1 MPPSWA
7 SPWWRQSSARRSR
20 TLPPPSRKAAWLS
33 SCSAWPS
40 SLGRRLWSKGT
51 TQTCFELSPAA
62 VLGWRTCWVGWL
74 SATPRFRWSLP
85 ARASSPRSGP
95 IASWAPR
102 WLITP
107 SPPKVTPWGAFFLAQ
122 ASGKVMTSRRT
133 GRIVNI
139 ASIFGLVGGPNRAA
153 YSASKGGLV
162 NLTRSL
168 AVEWAPF
175 NVQVNAV
182 APNVTRTPMT
192 EKLLTDPSAVDA
204 ITTETPAGRLATT
217 QDVGDAVAWLAV
229 SAPSYI
235 TGVTL
240 PVDGGWTAK

>member
-1 MPPSWA
+1 MTGKVALVSGA
-7 SPWWRQSSARRSR
+7 SGGIGFACAHALRNLGAEVII
-20 TLPPPSRKAAWLS
+20 TELPGNRDAALRAAESLHGLALELDLRDPAQATRCVANVVDRFERIDVLVNNAGVVIRKPAL
-33 SCSAWPS
+33 
-40 SLGRRLWSKGT
+40 
-51 TQTCFELSPAA
+51 ELTVEDWDA
-62 VLGWRTCWVGWL
+62 VQDVNLR
-74 SATPRFRWSLP
+74 
-85 ARASSPRSGP
+85 
-95 IASWAPR
+95 
-102 WLITP
+102 
-107 SPPKVTPWGAFFLAQ
+107 GAFFLAQ
-122 ASGKVMTSRRT
+122 AAAKVMTSRRT

-192 EKLLTDPSAVDA
+192 EKLLTDPSAADA
-204 ITTETPAGRLATT
+204 ITTETPAGRLATA
-217 QDVGDAVAWLAV
+217 QDVGEAVAWLAV
-229 SAPSYI
+229 STPPYI

>member
-1 MPPSWA
+1 LTGKVALVSGA
-7 SPWWRQSSARRSR
+7 SGGIGLACAHALRNLGAEVII
-20 TLPPPSRKAAWLS
+20 TELPGNRDAALRAAESLHGLALELDLRDPAQATRCVANVVDRFERIDVLVNNAGVVIRKPAL
-33 SCSAWPS
+33 
-40 SLGRRLWSKGT
+40 
-51 TQTCFELSPAA
+51 ELTVEDWDA
-62 VLGWRTCWVGWL
+62 VQDVNLR
-74 SATPRFRWSLP
+74 
-85 ARASSPRSGP
+85 
-95 IASWAPR
+95 
-102 WLITP
+102 
-107 SPPKVTPWGAFFLAQ
+107 GAFFLAQ
-122 ASGKVMTSRRT
+122 AAAKVMTSRRT

-192 EKLLTDPSAVDA
+192 EKLLTDPSAADA
-204 ITTETPAGRLATT
+204 ITTETPAGRLATA
-217 QDVGDAVAWLAV
+217 QDVGEAVAWLAV
-229 SAPSYI
+229 SAPPYI

>member
-1 MPPSWA
+1 LTGKVALVSGA
-7 SPWWRQSSARRSR
+7 SGGIGFACAHALRNLGAEVII
-20 TLPPPSRKAAWLS
+20 TELPGNRDAALRAAESLHGLALELDLRDPAQATRCVANVVDRFERIDVLVNNAGVVIRKPAL
-33 SCSAWPS
+33 
-40 SLGRRLWSKGT
+40 
-51 TQTCFELSPAA
+51 ELTVEDWDA
-62 VLGWRTCWVGWL
+62 VQDVNLR
-74 SATPRFRWSLP
+74 
-85 ARASSPRSGP
+85 
-95 IASWAPR
+95 
-102 WLITP
+102 
-107 SPPKVTPWGAFFLAQ
+107 GAFFLAQ
-122 ASGKVMTSRRT
+122 AAAKVMTSRRT

-192 EKLLTDPSAVDA
+192 EKLLTDPSAADA
-204 ITTETPAGRLATT
+204 ITTETPAGRLATA
-217 QDVGDAVAWLAV
+217 QDVGEAVAWLAV
-229 SAPSYI
+229 STPPYI

>member
-1 MPPSWA
+1 LTGKVALVSGA
-7 SPWWRQSSARRSR
+7 SGGIGFACAHALRNLGAEVII
-20 TLPPPSRKAAWLS
+20 TELPGNRDAALRAAESLHGLALELDLRDPAQATRCVANVVDRFERIDVLVNNAGVVIRKPAL
-33 SCSAWPS
+33 
-40 SLGRRLWSKGT
+40 
-51 TQTCFELSPAA
+51 ELTVEDWDA
-62 VLGWRTCWVGWL
+62 VQDFNLR
-74 SATPRFRWSLP
+74 
-85 ARASSPRSGP
+85 
-95 IASWAPR
+95 
-102 WLITP
+102 
-107 SPPKVTPWGAFFLAQ
+107 GAFFLAQ
-122 ASGKVMTSRRT
+122 AAAKVMTSRRT

-192 EKLLTDPSAVDA
+192 EKLLTDPSAADA
-204 ITTETPAGRLATT
+204 ITTETPAGRLATA
-217 QDVGDAVAWLAV
+217 QDVGEAVAWLAV
-229 SAPSYI
+229 SAPPYI

>member
-1 MPPSWA
+1 MTGKVALVSGA
-7 SPWWRQSSARRSR
+7 SSGIGLACAQALRNLGAEVVITELPGNRDAALRAAESLHGLALELDLRDPAQATRCVAKVVDRFERIDVLVNNAGVVIRRPA
-20 TLPPPSRKAAWLS
+20 L
-33 SCSAWPS
+33 
-40 SLGRRLWSKGT
+40 
-51 TQTCFELSPAA
+51 ELTVEDWDA
-62 VLGWRTCWVGWL
+62 VLEVNLR
-74 SATPRFRWSLP
+74 
-85 ARASSPRSGP
+85 
-95 IASWAPR
+95 
-102 WLITP
+102 
-107 SPPKVTPWGAFFLAQ
+107 GAFFLAQ
-122 ASGKVMTSRRT
+122 AAGKVMTSRRT

-217 QDVGDAVAWLAV
+217 QEVGDAVAWLAV

>member
-1 MPPSWA
+1 VA
-7 SPWWRQSSARRSR
+7 NVVDRFERIDVLVNNAGIVI
-20 TLPPPSRKAAWLS
+20 RKPAL
-33 SCSAWPS
+33 
-40 SLGRRLWSKGT
+40 
-51 TQTCFELSPAA
+51 ELTVEDWDA
-62 VLGWRTCWVGWL
+62 VQDVNLR
-74 SATPRFRWSLP
+74 
-85 ARASSPRSGP
+85 
-95 IASWAPR
+95 
-102 WLITP
+102 
-107 SPPKVTPWGAFFLAQ
+107 GAFFLAQ
-122 ASGKVMTSRRT
+122 AAGKVMTSRRT

-192 EKLLTDPSAVDA
+192 EKLLTDPSAADA
-204 ITTETPAGRLATT
+204 ITTETPAGRLATA
-217 QDVGDAVAWLAV
+217 QDVGEAVAWLAV
-229 SAPSYI
+229 SAPPYI

>member
-1 MPPSWA
+1 LTGKVALVSGA
-7 SPWWRQSSARRSR
+7 SGGIGLA
-20 TLPPPSRKAAWLS
+20 
-33 SCSAWPS
+33 C
-40 SLGRRLWSKGT
+40 
-51 TQTCFELSPAA
+51 
-62 VLGWRTCWVGWL
+62 
-74 SATPRFRWSLP
+74 
-85 ARASSPRSGP
+85 ARALRNLGCE
-95 IASWAPR
+95 
-102 WLITP
+102 LVITELP
-107 SPPKVTPWGAFFLAQ
+107 GQRDAALHAAESLHGLALELDLRDPAQAARCVANVVDRFGQLEVLVNNAGVVIRKPALELTVEDWDAVQDVNLRGAFFLAQ
-122 ASGKVMTSRRT
+122 AAAKVMTSRRT

-192 EKLLTDPSAVDA
+192 EKLLSDPDAVDA
-204 ITTETPAGRLATT
+204 ITTGTPAGRLTT
-217 QDVGDAVAWLAV
+217 AEDVGEAVAWLAV
-229 SAPSYI
+229 SAPAYI